1 MEPWSGLFGLVGVL
15 TGVVA
20 IFRARTEA
28 NKTQIDMWK
37 SMQETMLK
45 NFVELKSKDLERER
59 RINELRDQI
68 ESLRGQLSD
77 AQHAHAVL
85 QIRYDDLKA
94 DFEAEKTL
102 GLDKD
107 KRLLAMGEELASLY
121 EQISHSRSL
130 SHIRRN
136 KS

>member
-28 NKTQIDMWK
+28 NRTQVDMWK

-45 NFVELKSKDLERER
+45 NFVELKSKDIERER
-59 RINELRDQI
+59 RINELRDLI
-68 ESLRGQLSD
+68 ESLRGELSE
-77 AQHAHAVL
+77 ARHLNAVL
-85 QIRYDDLKA
+85 QIKYDDLKSDSDA
-94 DFEAEKTL
+94 REAL
-102 GLDKD
+102 GVEKD
-107 KRLLAMGEELASLY
+107 KRLNVMGEELASLY